1 MPQKYSDMKAQLE
14 KDGVIAFVPGGIS
27 MWPTLKD
34 KGQSVVVE
42 KNQNRLDKFDVAL
55 YLRADG
61 SYVLHRVIGVAD
73 DGYVMLGD
81 SQVNPEKVLEEQILG
96 KMTGFYR
103 GKTFIDVNSKE
114 YVEKIER
121 WYKNPNRRKRKIK
134 HFYFR
139 QAVKKKLK
147 KIFSR

>member
-1 MPQKYSDMKAQLE
+1 MPQKYSDMKTQLE

-42 KNQNRLDKFDVAL
+42 KNQERLDKFDVAL

-61 SYVLHRVIGVAD
+61 SYVLHRVIGVLD

-96 KMTGFYR
+96 KMTGFYK
-103 GKTFIDVNSKE
+103 GETFVDVNSKE
-114 YVEKIER
+114 YLEQVEK
-121 WYKNPNRRKRKIK
+121 WYNNPARRKRKIK
-134 HFYFR
+134 RFYFR
-139 QAVKKKLK
+139 QAIKKKLK